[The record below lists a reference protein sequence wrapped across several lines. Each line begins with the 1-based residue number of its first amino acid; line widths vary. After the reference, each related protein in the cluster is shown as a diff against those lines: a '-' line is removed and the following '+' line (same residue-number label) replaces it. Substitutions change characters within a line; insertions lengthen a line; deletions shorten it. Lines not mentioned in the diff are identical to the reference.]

1 MLIES
6 NSSPILDPSSTSR
19 RSKIATMFVSSFF
32 CRIDSI
38 EIVTGTRAVISSA
51 FSLLLILDPERFTL
65 WEKEGTGL
73 EALHENSHRW
83 RKHVGQRWPF
93 SPRLR
98 LKMIFRWRAD
108 NRQRTAYR
116 ISRSGICVP
125 GGGGGGITYRRVQTK
140 GRGEA
145 AYIAKRSSL
154 DLKYVAIN
162 GHNHYRFD

>member
-83 RKHVGQRWPF
+83 RKHVGQRWPL

-125 GGGGGGITYRRVQTK
+125 GGGRGRHYLSSSTNKGERRGSVYSKTIVA
-140 GRGEA
+140 RLE
-145 AYIAKRSSL
+145 IRS
-154 DLKYVAIN
+154 
-162 GHNHYRFD
+162 H

>member
-1 MLIES
+1 MGEGRNRARGFTREFPSVEETCWPALAS
-6 NSSPILDPSSTSR
+6 LASPS
-19 RSKIATMFVSSFF
+19 
-32 CRIDSI
+32 
-38 EIVTGTRAVISSA
+38 
-51 FSLLLILDPERFTL
+51 
-65 WEKEGTGL
+65 
-73 EALHENSHRW
+73 
-83 RKHVGQRWPF
+83 
-93 SPRLR
+93 R
-98 LKMIFRWRAD
+98 LKMRFRWRAD

-125 GGGGGGITYRRVQTK
+125 GEGGGGGGITYRRVQTK